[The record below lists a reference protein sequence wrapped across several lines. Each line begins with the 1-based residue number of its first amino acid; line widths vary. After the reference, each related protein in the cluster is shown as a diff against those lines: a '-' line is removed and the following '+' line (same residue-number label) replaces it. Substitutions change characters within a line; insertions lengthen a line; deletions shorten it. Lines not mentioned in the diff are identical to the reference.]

1 MSLKISR
8 GKAWAVWGVLFVPY
22 LYLAAVAMPGL
33 MEDMKAVAVDAACAK
48 PLDLFLFG
56 FTEAQAMEVFGCLGE
71 AGRAVYRAGELSQ
84 DTVYPVSYALFLS
97 FTLWALS
104 GLMVTGRKRF
114 FLTLLP
120 FVAMIFD
127 FVENAYIVQ
136 LIDQYPELDAS
147 TLLKA
152 SVGNQMKWFFALVS
166 IALIVVFALLSA
178 VRVVRGR

>member
-1 MSLKISR
+1 MKISR

-33 MEDMKAVAVDAACAK
+33 MDDMNAVAVDATCAK

-56 FTEAQAMEVFGCLGE
+56 FTEAQATEVLGCLGDE
-71 AGRAVYRAGELSQ
+71 GMAVYRAGEQMQ
-84 DTVYPVSYALFLS
+84 DTVYPVIYALFLG

-104 GLMVTGRKRF
+104 GFMVTGRKRF
-114 FLTLLP
+114 LLTLLP
-120 FVAMIFD
+120 FIAMIFD
-127 FVENAYIVQ
+127 FVENAHIVQ
-136 LIDQYPELDAS
+136 LIDQYPDVNAS

-152 SVGNQMKWFFALVS
+152 SVGNQLKWFFAFVS

-178 VRVVRGR
+178 VRVVRDR